1 MPAVCWLQMLSCVI
15 SKAGLLAH
23 ALRLSHSSYTRHSC
37 RQKTSAP
44 ASVSAK
50 RKQEKKRICV
60 CVSRRALWDVN
71 RVICTDEIKLSEG
84 IIPAEM
90 KYTALI
96 SHVRS
101 VGSWG
106 QGPEDR

>member
-15 SKAGLLAH
+15 STAGLLAH

-50 RKQEKKRICV
+50 CKQEKKYM
-60 CVSRRALWDVN
+60 CVSSRALWDVN
-71 RVICTDEIKLSEG
+71 GVICTDEIKLSEG

-106 QGPEDR
+106 RGPEER